1 MSFRHHHFIYLPYLA
16 VSLSAQSLE
25 PLVVTGKSESLI
37 GEASSASKG
46 QASAEPQVNCVFSI
60 SADGQ
65 PMNFVTHAHGQGY
78 ADLNPIIPELIES
91 IDYWKGPFYG
101 QLGNLSTAG
110 AAKFRYFDLLPQGI
124 ASITLGEHNFYRGLV
139 ADTLDL
145 SNPASASSKSNQLQ
159 AASADRSACR

>member
-1 MSFRHHHFIYLPYLA
+1 
-16 VSLSAQSLE
+16 
-25 PLVVTGKSESLI
+25 
-37 GEASSASKG
+37 
-46 QASAEPQVNCVFSI
+46 
-60 SADGQ
+60 
-65 PMNFVTHAHGQGY
+65 MNFVTHAHGQGY

-145 SNPASASSKSNQLQ
+145 SNPASASSKSSKVSSSCKQPVQIGPPVGDSSLLSDFFQ
-159 AASADRSACR
+159 HRLPDSIGCQFVLTA